1 MLLDFGPNSDG
12 IYKTSMVIFVYL
24 NKSLLYFGNAQMFIY
39 ELLSWIEHI
48 SSKEIKNCST
58 FYTNEVQKQIE
69 SMYWIVK
76 AISLL

>member
-12 IYKTSMVIFVYL
+12 IYKTSMVICVYL

-39 ELLSWIEHI
+39 ELLSWIEHG

-69 SMYWIVK
+69 SMLWIVK